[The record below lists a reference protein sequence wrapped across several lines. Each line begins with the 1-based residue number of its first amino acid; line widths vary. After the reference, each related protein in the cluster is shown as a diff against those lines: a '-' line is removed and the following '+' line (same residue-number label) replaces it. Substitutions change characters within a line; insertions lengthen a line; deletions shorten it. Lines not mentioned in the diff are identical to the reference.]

1 MQSKYFKMKYY
12 TPVSFLLVLPILFCA
27 ASNSVL
33 QISIDNEKAQGCQE
47 LSVGDIGFIQ
57 LTKKTEPGESLTVYG
72 KILDKQTS
80 QPIEN
85 ASLFLYQTDSTG
97 IYNISGIDRDARIK
111 GTVYSNTS
119 GCFKIQTIL
128 PGDYPGN
135 KNSRHLHYVIN
146 AKGYKELT
154 SALFFKGFTTRNLT
168 EQAPLIIL
176 DIKKNNTG
184 AWVGMTNLYLEK
196 N

>member
-1 MQSKYFKMKYY
+1 MKYHSS
-12 TPVSFLLVLPILFCA
+12 VSFLVALPILFYA
-27 ASNSVL
+27 TANSFF
-33 QISIDNEKAQGCQE
+33 QITTDFDKSKGCDD
-47 LSVGDIGFIQ
+47 LSAGDRGFIQ
-57 LTKKTEPGESLTVYG
+57 LAKKTEPGEPLAIYG

-80 QPIEN
+80 QPVEN

-97 IYNISGIDRDARIK
+97 IYNTSGIDRDARIK

-146 AKGYKELT
+146 AKGYKEVT
-154 SALFFKGFTTRNLT
+154 SALFFKGFTTHNLT
-168 EQAPLIIL
+168 EQGPLIIL
-176 DIKKNNTG
+176 DIKKDNTG
-184 AWVGMTNLYLEK
+184 SWVGMTNLYLEK

>member
-1 MQSKYFKMKYY
+1 MKYF
-12 TPVSFLLVLPILFCA
+12 TPVSFLLALPILFYA
-27 ASNSVL
+27 TSNSIFH
-33 QISIDNEKAQGCQE
+33 ISINNDNAKGCQE
-47 LSVGDIGFIQ
+47 LNAGDMGFIQ
-57 LTKKTEPGESLTVYG
+57 LTKKTEPGEPLTVYG
-72 KILDKQTS
+72 KVLDKQTN
-80 QPIEN
+80 QPIKN

-97 IYNISGIDRDARIK
+97 IYNTSGIDRDARIK
-111 GTVYSNTS
+111 GTLYSNTS

-146 AKGYKELT
+146 AKGYKEVT
-154 SALFFKGFTTRNLT
+154 SALFFKGFTTHNLT
-168 EQAPLIIL
+168 EQGPLIIL

-184 AWVGMTNLYLEK
+184 AWVGMTNFYLEK